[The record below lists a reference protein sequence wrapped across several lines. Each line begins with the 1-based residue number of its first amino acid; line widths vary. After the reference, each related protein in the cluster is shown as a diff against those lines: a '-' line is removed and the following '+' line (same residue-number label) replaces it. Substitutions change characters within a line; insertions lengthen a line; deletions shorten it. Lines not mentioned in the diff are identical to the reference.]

1 MSFGFALSDF
11 LAVAKIARSIY
22 KSCKAGP
29 VEYQEL
35 CSETKSLGYALQS
48 LSHDVR
54 EPDSLLNRKG
64 LQRKGQLDDIISSCK
79 STMKDLQTMIDK
91 RSNLQPDRNGKITR
105 TWDAYKV
112 GSSDLDSYRGKLT
125 FHTSTISVFLL
136 SLQGPAMK
144 RIETRLDKIYARMI
158 QDDMAQARQST
169 VSLVSTASILSQIDT
184 HEDDVFAILK
194 TELLAEDISLAR
206 IIGHKDDIISH
217 VKKLLNSGTK
227 GDADD
232 VKEAGL
238 LCHQNSVLSLPTDNT
253 TLEGSVPK
261 RYKELEASHR
271 ASQEIK
277 AKLESR
283 AIEAENAYNLKLTSI
298 ECDHHSAVTY
308 VNKTKKMLKRVESEL
323 TQAKQRLESQEQEL
337 RESMR
342 ENNQMK
348 AKMFPAIEDTQSTE
362 KSDQLVVAQIRAP
375 YEMQQ
380 QETHQ
385 ADRETT
391 QEIKKKYLGALAKA
405 RGVEKKLIV
414 ELTEAKRRNQRL
426 EVELDQ
432 RLEGAPSTGG
442 LVNKVFA
449 KLAPM
454 VVDSEENYRM
464 RFRVLGIGEV
474 EL

>member
-48 LSHDVR
+48 LSHDMR

-64 LQRKGQLDDIISSCK
+64 LQRKGQLDEIISSCK

-91 RSNLQPDRNGKITR
+91 RSSLQPDRNGTITR
-105 TWDAYKV
+105 IWDAYKV

-125 FHTSTISVFLL
+125 IHTSTISVFLL

-158 QDDMAQARQST
+158 QDDIAQTRQST

-206 IIGHKDDIISH
+206 IIRHKDDIISH
-217 VKKLLNSGTK
+217 VRKLLNNGTK

-238 LCHQNSVLSLPTDNT
+238 PCHQSQVLSLSIDNA
-253 TLEGSVPK
+253 TLEGIVPK

-271 ASQEIK
+271 ASQETK
-277 AKLESR
+277 AKLEMR
-283 AIEAENAYNLKLTSI
+283 ELEAENAHSSKLTAI
-298 ECDHHSAVTY
+298 ESDHYSAVPY
-308 VNKTKKMLKRVESEL
+308 VNETEKILKQVESEL
-323 TQAKQRLESQEQEL
+323 TQAKARLESQEHEL
-337 RESMR
+337 RETMR
-342 ENNQMK
+342 ENTQMK
-348 AKMFPAIEDTQSTE
+348 AEMFPSIDHTQSIG
-362 KSDQLVVAQIRAP
+362 KSDQLVVTQVRAR
-375 YEMQQ
+375 YETQQ
-380 QETHQ
+380 HETRQ
-385 ADRETT
+385 ADRERT
-391 QEIKKKYLGALAKA
+391 QERKKQYLGALARA

-414 ELTEAKRRNQRL
+414 ELTEAKKQNQRL
-426 EVELDQ
+426 QDELEQ
-432 RLEGAPSTGG
+432 RSEGAPSTGG